1 MFLDY
6 DNKKTEQEILALRS
20 NGRLSLPLAD
30 IKEKNLLMF
39 GDNFEIMQCLLWD
52 LNFAGKID
60 MVYIDPPFAT
70 NNIFRVGQERTNTI
84 SSSYSDTEA
93 YCDLLKGA
101 EFLEFLRERIIL
113 IRELMSEKASIYLHI
128 DYKIGHYVKVIMDE
142 IFGEGNFRG
151 DITRIKCNPKNF
163 SRKGYGNI
171 KDLILFYSKTDDFIW
186 NEPKESMTESD
197 VERLFKKID
206 ENGKRYTT
214 IPLHAPGETVN
225 GATGQSWRGV
235 NPPPGRHWRSSPQIL
250 EQLDKDGLVEWSSNG
265 VPRKKIY
272 ADECEAKGKKVQDI
286 WEYKDPQYPAYPTEK
301 NIDMIE
307 FLVKASSNPNDTIMD
322 CFMGSGTTLVAANR
336 LGRNWIG
343 IDSSE
348 EALKI
353 AENRLK
359 KEESG
364 LFVGKPE
371 YQKLKLEMLM
381 PSITAK

>member
-1 MFLDY
+1 
-6 DNKKTEQEILALRS
+6 
-20 NGRLSLPLAD
+20 
-30 IKEKNLLMF
+30 MF

>member
-1 MFLDY
+1 MFLNY

-20 NGRLSLPLAD
+20 NGRLSLPSAD

-39 GDNFEIMQCLLWD
+39 GNNFEIMQCLLWD
-52 LNFAGKID
+52 WNFASKID
-60 MVYIDPPFAT
+60 MVYTDPPFAT
-70 NNIFRVGQERTNTI
+70 NNIFKIGEERANTI
-84 SSSYSDTEA
+84 SSSNSDAEA

-113 IRELMSEKASIYLHI
+113 VRELMSEKASIYLHI
-128 DYKIGHYVKVIMDE
+128 DCKIGHYVKLIMDE
-142 IFGEGNFRG
+142 IFGADNFRG

-171 KDLILFYSKTDDFIW
+171 KDLILFYSKTDNFTW
-186 NEPKESMTESD
+186 NEPKEHLTEND

-206 ENGKRYTT
+206 EKGKRYTT

-225 GATGQSWRGV
+225 GPTGQSWRGIS
-235 NPPPGRHWRSSPQIL
+235 PPQGRHWRSSPEIL
-250 EQLDKDGLVEWSSNG
+250 EQLDKEGLIEWSPNG

-286 WEYKDPQYPAYPTEK
+286 WEYKDPQYPIYPTEK
-301 NIDMIE
+301 NIEMIE
-307 FLVKASSNPNDTIMD
+307 FIIKASSNPNDTIMD

-343 IDSSE
+343 IDNSK

-359 KEESG
+359 KEEPS
-364 LFVGKPE
+364 LFAGKPK
-371 YQKLKLEMLM
+371 YQKLKWEMLM
-381 PSITAK
+381 PSVTAR